1 MAIQT
6 YNIALRTP
14 MGAKQGTLSFHAI
27 NGSAVD
33 GELCILGKTSPIRGT
48 ISEYG
53 ECQFIGELIS
63 LMRAFP
69 FEARGWLN
77 GESLTLTLQSGKHSF
92 VLDGTLLKE
101 QINP

>member
-27 NGSAVD
+27 NGSAIV

-63 LMRAFP
+63 LMRVFP
-69 FEARGWLN
+69 FEARGWLIR
-77 GESLTLTLQSGKHSF
+77 ESLTLTLHSGKHSF
-92 VLDGTLLKE
+92 AVEGILLKE
-101 QINP
+101 QMNP